1 MTTQAKESNVFGP
14 RLKQLRKKRK
24 LTMQEVADYVGVAKS
39 TYAGYESGYR
49 QPTIESI
56 QMISRKLLTSSDY
69 LLGIT
74 DNPQPSEDMNYNA
87 KEYLNAEKLH
97 WDGIPL
103 EKDDLELIR
112 HLLERVLRDR
122 SLPKDSSEL

>member
-1 MTTQAKESNVFGP
+1 MRLERGDAMFGQ

-24 LTMQEVADYVGVAKS
+24 LTMQDVADYVGVAKS

-56 QMISRKLLTSSDY
+56 QTISRKLRTSADY
-69 LLGIT
+69 LLGLT
-74 DNPQPSEDMNYNA
+74 DYAELPAEINHNA
-87 KEYLNAEKLH
+87 KEYLNIDKLH

-103 EKDDLELIR
+103 EKGDLELIR
-112 HLLERVLRDR
+112 SLMERVLRDR
-122 SLPKDSSEL
+122 SLPGEE

>member
-1 MTTQAKESNVFGP
+1 MLFAQ

-56 QMISRKLLTSSDY
+56 QLISRKLQSSADY
-69 LLGIT
+69 LLGLT
-74 DNPQPSEDMNYNA
+74 EFPEPAELNHNA
-87 KEYLNAEKLH
+87 KEYLNYEQLH
-97 WDGIPL
+97 WDGVPL
-103 EKDDLELIR
+103 EKDDIVLIYS
-112 HLLERVLRDR
+112 LLDR
-122 SLPKDSSEL
+122 ILLDRKSKE

>member
-1 MTTQAKESNVFGP
+1 MFAK
-14 RLKQLRKKRK
+14 RLKELRKKRK

-56 QMISRKLLTSSDY
+56 QIISKKLHTSSDY
-69 LLGIT
+69 LLGLSESP
-74 DNPQPSEDMNYNA
+74 DPPEPSHNA
-87 KEYLNAEKLH
+87 KDYLKYEQLH

-103 EKDDLELIR
+103 EKEDIELIR
-112 HLLERVLRDR
+112 SLLDRVLRDR
-122 SLPKDSSEL
+122 SKEPDMPFDA

>member
-1 MTTQAKESNVFGP
+1 MFAK

-49 QPTIESI
+49 QPTLESI
-56 QMISRKLLTSSDY
+56 QTIARRLNTTSDF
-69 LLGIT
+69 LLGLT
-74 DNPQPSEDMNYNA
+74 EFAEPAEPNSNA
-87 KEYLNAEKLH
+87 REWLNLQQLH

-103 EKDDLELIR
+103 ETEDVDLIR
-112 HLLERVLRDR
+112 LLIERVVKER
-122 SLPKDSSEL
+122 SLRKEETGSG

>member
-1 MTTQAKESNVFGP
+1 MFAK

-56 QMISRKLLTSSDY
+56 QTISRVLRTSADY
-69 LLGIT
+69 LLGLT
-74 DNPQPSEDMNYNA
+74 DYPEPPADLNHNA
-87 KEYLNAEKLH
+87 KEYLNAEQLH

-103 EKDDLELIR
+103 DKSDLDLIR
-112 HLLERVLRDR
+112 NLLERMLRDR
-122 SLPKDSSEL
+122 ALANKNDSSSH